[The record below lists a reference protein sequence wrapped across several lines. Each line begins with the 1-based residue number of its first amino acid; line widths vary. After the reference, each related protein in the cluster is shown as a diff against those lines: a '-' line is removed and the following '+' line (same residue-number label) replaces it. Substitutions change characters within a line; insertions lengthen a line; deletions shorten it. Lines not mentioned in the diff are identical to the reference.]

1 MYLTVTTELMW
12 LRCMRN
18 GVGLLHFLKAQKIM
32 MEGLVKEAGVF
43 RSKGVG
49 VYAGKIEYVST
60 QVLEKICRTLNC
72 NIEDVCE
79 FVKDDKEVE

>member
-1 MYLTVTTELMW
+1 
-12 LRCMRN
+12 MRN

-49 VYAGKIEYVST
+49 VYAGKIEHVST
-60 QVLEKICRTLNC
+60 QVLEKIYRTLNC

-79 FVKDDKEVE
+79 FVIDEEGIDDEDR